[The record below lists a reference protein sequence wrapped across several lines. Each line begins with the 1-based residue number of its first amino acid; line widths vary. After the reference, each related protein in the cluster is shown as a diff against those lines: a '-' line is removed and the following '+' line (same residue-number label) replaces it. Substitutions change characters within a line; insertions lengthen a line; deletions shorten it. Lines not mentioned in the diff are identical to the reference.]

1 MRAVL
6 CWMDCSLKALATLGV
21 LLGTASAAPSVPVTV
36 TNDPAHAVP
45 VTVQGIVK
53 LGSDPAP
60 AAAITAAGSC
70 PQPCSA
76 TWYADVPVYTVPAG
90 KRLVIEYVSGFV
102 RLPAG
107 AQAILEIVTAVD
119 GTYLFADGGLKTSE
133 LPVDHVLGPVTQA
146 GNSFSV
152 ASSLRLYADP
162 GTTVTFHVDVE
173 TPNGTIDYALVRI
186 SGYLVDI

>member
-1 MRAVL
+1 MRAAL
-6 CWMDCSLKALATLGV
+6 CLMDCSLKALVSAAV
-21 LLGTASAAPSVPVTV
+21 LLGTVSAAPSVPVTV

-45 VTVQGIVK
+45 VTIQGTQK
-53 LGSDPAP
+53 FAGAPDP
-60 AAAITAAGSC
+60 AAAVTAAASC
-70 PQPCSA
+70 PQPCSG
-76 TWYADVPVYTVPAG
+76 TPFADLPVYTVPAG

-102 RLPAG
+102 RLPVG

-119 GTYLFADGGLKTSE
+119 GTYLGGVKFSE
-133 LPVDHVLGPVTQA
+133 QPIDHVLAPVTQA

-152 ASSLRLYADP
+152 ANSLRLYADP

-186 SGYLVDI
+186 SGYLVNL